1 LLFLLFMSDIGNPP
15 RTGADPRGSFVLVI
29 HGGAGAI
36 SSEQT
41 RPEIEAKYRAALKA
55 ALEAGHDLLKSE
67 GTSLDAVS
75 AAVRVLEDSPLFN
88 AGCGAVLNSAGGVEL
103 DAAIMDGAT
112 RQAGAVAA
120 VKHIKNPIDL
130 ARVVMDGSPHV
141 MLVGEGA
148 EAFAREQGMAMVP
161 QEYFITEHRKK
172 QLARIQRE
180 LEAGPQQQSTG
191 QTDRATDRFGTVGAV
206 ALDQHGNLAAG
217 TSTGGIAN
225 KKPGRVGDSPI
236 IGAGTYANNATCAVS
251 STGQGEYFIRAVVAH
266 EISTLIE
273 HRGLSLS
280 EAAERVVRKE
290 LVELGGEGGVIAV
303 DRGGNIVM
311 PFNSMGMYRGY
322 VRANGKTVVEI

>member
-1 LLFLLFMSDIGNPP
+1 
-15 RTGADPRGSFVLVI
+15 
-29 HGGAGAI
+29 
-36 SSEQT
+36 
-41 RPEIEAKYRAALKA
+41 
-55 ALEAGHDLLKSE
+55 
-67 GTSLDAVS
+67 
-75 AAVRVLEDSPLFN
+75 
-88 AGCGAVLNSAGGVEL
+88 
-103 DAAIMDGAT
+103 
-112 RQAGAVAA
+112 
-120 VKHIKNPIDL
+120 
-130 ARVVMDGSPHV
+130 
-141 MLVGEGA
+141 
-148 EAFAREQGMAMVP
+148 MAMVP